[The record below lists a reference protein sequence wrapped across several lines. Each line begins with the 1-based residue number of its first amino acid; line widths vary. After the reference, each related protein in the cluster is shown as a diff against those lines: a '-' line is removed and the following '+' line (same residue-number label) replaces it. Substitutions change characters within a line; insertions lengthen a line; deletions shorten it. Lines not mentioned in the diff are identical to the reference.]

1 MINDR
6 VWCGYHNITSNII
19 RVLFCVKLW
28 NEKKSFQFHENIVE
42 NLDGTAVLVL
52 GIKAQVNSNE
62 NEDSTKMIE

>member
-1 MINDR
+1 M
-6 VWCGYHNITSNII
+6 
-19 RVLFCVKLW
+19 KLW